1 MGGTSE
7 REFMQKIGK
16 MREKMN
22 KKSSNV
28 KKEFTKL
35 EKTKVKLLK
44 KTEEDRHNIERELD
58 KMEGKIYG
66 SKDLAPES
74 KRRLCAETSSLKAEI
89 THVYFDLKTR
99 IAETVIPA

>member
-7 REFMQKIGK
+7 REFMQKIVKMRGK
-16 MREKMN
+16 MGKN
-22 KKSSNV
+22 SSNI

-35 EKTKVKLLK
+35 EKTKVNLLK
-44 KTEEDRHNIERELD
+44 KTEEDRHNVEREID
-58 KMEGKIYG
+58 RIEHKING

-74 KRRLCAETSSLKAEI
+74 KRRLNAELCSLNAEI
-89 THVYFDLKTR
+89 RETYFDLKTR

>member
-7 REFMQKIGK
+7 REFKQKIAK
-16 MREKMN
+16 MREKMGKN
-22 KKSSNV
+22 SSNI

-35 EKTKVKLLK
+35 EKTKVSLLK
-44 KTEEDRHNIERELD
+44 KTEEDRHNVERDID
-58 KMEGKIYG
+58 KMDRKIQG

-74 KRRLCAETSSLKAEI
+74 KRRLNTETSSLKAEI
-89 THVYFDLKTR
+89 KEIYFDLKTR

>member
-7 REFMQKIGK
+7 REFIQKIAK
-16 MREKMN
+16 IREKMGKN
-22 KKSSNV
+22 SSNI

-35 EKTKVKLLK
+35 EKTKVNLLK
-44 KTEEDRHNIERELD
+44 KTEEDRHNVESEID
-58 KMEGKIYG
+58 KMEHKING

-74 KRRLCAETSSLKAEI
+74 KRRLNTETSSLKAEI
-89 THVYFDLKTR
+89 KEIYFDLKIR

>member
-7 REFMQKIGK
+7 REFMQKIAKMRGK
-16 MREKMN
+16 MGKN
-22 KKSSNV
+22 STKI

-35 EKTKVKLLK
+35 EKTKVNLLK
-44 KTEEDRHNIERELD
+44 KTEEDRHNAEREMD
-58 KMEGKIYG
+58 KMEHKIIC

-74 KRRLCAETSSLKAEI
+74 KRRLNTETSSLKAEI
-89 THVYFDLKTR
+89 RETYFDLKTR

>member
-7 REFMQKIGK
+7 REFMQKIEKMRGK
-16 MREKMN
+16 MGKN
-22 KKSSNV
+22 STKI

-35 EKTKVKLLK
+35 EMIKVNLLK
-44 KTEEDRHNIERELD
+44 KTEEDRHNGEREID
-58 KMEGKIYG
+58 KMQHKIKS

-74 KRRLCAETSSLKAEI
+74 KRRLNTETSSLKVEI
-89 THVYFDLKTR
+89 RETHFDLKTR

>member
-7 REFMQKIGK
+7 REFIQKIAK
-16 MREKMN
+16 IREKMGKN
-22 KKSSNV
+22 SSNI

-35 EKTKVKLLK
+35 EKTKVSLLK
-44 KTEEDRHNIERELD
+44 KTEEDRHNVESEID
-58 KMEGKIYG
+58 KMEHKING

-74 KRRLCAETSSLKAEI
+74 KRRLNTETSSLKAEI
-89 THVYFDLKTR
+89 KEVYFDLKIR